1 MKKNTALVL
10 ISLVVMTIGSVAAPS
25 ASTAS
30 ATPLPPSGYQPT
42 PPITAAFFYPW
53 YSQPSLNWY
62 AVNGM
67 PFTHYHPVFGFYNST
82 DDRVIDQQLQLAK
95 RAGIQAMISSW
106 DGPGYFTDTALQH
119 ILARSERVGSP
130 YQNMR
135 WSIYYEQ
142 EGYGHPTVSK
152 IASDLQYLQA
162 HFFGQP
168 GWLWVN
174 GKPVVFVYS
183 DGLGNCGVADRWI
196 QARQQSGV
204 NVYLVLQAF
213 PGYETCTS
221 QPDSWHQY
229 YPIIG
234 YLPQLPYSVSVS
246 PGFYRWNESSPRLA
260 SDINRFTS
268 DILKMKA
275 SGATWQLITTWN
287 EWPEGTSVEPATEF
301 GTAYLDAIAGKTPT
315 IFLSPSPT
323 PVPTASSR

>member
-1 MKKNTALVL
+1 MKKITALVVA
-10 ISLVVMTIGSVAAPS
+10 SLVVMTIGLVAAPS
-25 ASTAS
+25 ASAAS
-30 ATPLPPSGYQPT
+30 APPPPPSGYQPT

-53 YSQPSLNWY
+53 YSQNQSWF
-62 AVNGM
+62 ANGVS
-67 PFTHYHPVFGFYNST
+67 FTHYHPTLGFYNTT
-82 DDRVIDQQLQLAK
+82 DDRIIDQQLRLANG
-95 RAGIQAMISSW
+95 AGIQAMISSW

-119 ILARSERVGSP
+119 IVARSERVGSP

-142 EGYGHPTVSK
+142 EGYGDPTVSQ

-183 DGLGNCGVADRWI
+183 DASDGCGMTDRWL

-204 NVYLVLQAF
+204 NVYLVLQVF
-213 PGYETCTS
+213 PGYETCAS

-229 YPIIG
+229 CPVVG
-234 YLPQLPYSVSVS
+234 YLAQLPYSVSVS
-246 PGFYRWNESSPRLA
+246 PGFYHWNESSPRLA
-260 SDINRFTS
+260 RDTNRFTH
-268 DILKMKA
+268 DIQKMKA

-287 EWPEGTSVEPATEF
+287 EWAEGTSVEPATEF
-301 GTAYLDAIAGKTPT
+301 GTAYLDAIAGKLPAL
-315 IFLSPSPT
+315 FPSPLPP
-323 PVPTASSR
+323 PVPTGSSL